1 MSHSIRI
8 DGFAGP
14 HESSEVVVRFAALFR
29 LPEDRAR
36 LVLARVPLVIKEG
49 LDEATA
55 DKYRANLEGIGL
67 RVTVIKPLSLAEE
80 LVVAVAGEAEAVAG
94 GVTAAPAAPVGA
106 AAAAKPFVG
115 AASAAMTAVSA
126 GEAPV
131 AAAAGDTPPP
141 RGPYAPPATPVDQPG
156 FRFRIDGR
164 PDFAFL
170 TVQLPAGKTLKVEAS
185 AMATMDTNL
194 VMKTKLRGGLGR
206 FLTGESLF
214 VNEFTAENVPGEI
227 GIAPG
232 APGDLAHVYLRGET
246 LFLQNSAF
254 VACDPAVNL
263 ETKWQGFTKGFFSGE
278 SFFLVRASG
287 QGDLWF
293 NTYGGLIELDV
304 DGDYVVD
311 TGNIVAFTDGLD
323 YEIGKVGGYKSL
335 FFSGEGLVCRF
346 RGKGRIWV
354 QTRSPAAFVGW
365 ALWFRPVQ
373 KAN

>member
-1 MSHSIRI
+1 MSHKIRI

-14 HESSEVVVRFAALFR
+14 HESHDVVARFATLFKV
-29 LPEDRAR
+29 PEERAR
-36 LVLARVPLVIKEG
+36 MILERAPLVIKEG

-55 DKYRANLEGIGL
+55 DKYRQNLEGIGL
-67 RVTVIKPLSLAEE
+67 RVTVITPLSLTEE
-80 LVVAVAGEAEAVAG
+80 LVRAVAGDANAVAA
-94 GVTAAPAAPVGA
+94 GVGAVPAAAAAPAPAPVGA
-106 AAAAKPFVG
+106 ASEAG
-115 AASAAMTAVSA
+115 A
-126 GEAPV
+126 
-131 AAAAGDTPPP
+131 PP
-141 RGPYAPPATPVDQPG
+141 RGPYAPPATPTAQPG
-156 FRFRIDGR
+156 FQFRIDGR

-185 AMATMDTNL
+185 AMATMDTSL

-227 GIAPG
+227 GIAPA

-246 LFLQNSAF
+246 IFLQNSAF
-254 VACDPAVNL
+254 VACDPAVTL

-287 QGDLWF
+287 EGDLWF
-293 NTYGGLIELDV
+293 NTYGGLIELDI

-311 TGNIVAFTDGLD
+311 TGNIVAFTDGLE
-323 YEIGKVGGYKSL
+323 YEIGRIGGYKSL

-346 RGKGRIWV
+346 RGKGRVWV

-365 ALWFRPVQ
+365 AHWYRPLQ

>member
-1 MSHSIRI
+1 MTHKVQVA
-8 DGFAGP
+8 GFAGT
-14 HESSEVVVRFAALFR
+14 HDEAGVRAAFAQLFR
-29 LPEDRAR
+29 ISEEKAAQL
-36 LVLARVPLVIKEG
+36 LARTPLVIKEG
-49 LDEATA
+49 LDAEMAQ
-55 DKYRANLEGIGL
+55 KYRANLEKIGL
-67 RVTVIKPLSLAEE
+67 RVEII
-80 LVVAVAGEAEAVAG
+80 
-94 GVTAAPAAPVGA
+94 APAAVA
-106 AAAAKPFVG
+106 ELALAEMEA
-115 AASAAMTAVSA
+115 
-126 GEAPV
+126 APV
-131 AAAAGDTPPP
+131 AAAQPAANPYAAAGDAGSGAPAVAPLP
-141 RGPYAPPATPVDQPG
+141 RQQSQDELDQPG
-156 FRFRIDGR
+156 LKFRIDGR

-185 AMATMDTNL
+185 AMATMDTTL
-194 VMKTKLRGGLGR
+194 KMKTKLKGGLGR

-214 VNEFTAENVPGEI
+214 LNEFTAENVPGEI

-232 APGDLAHVYLRGET
+232 APGDLAHVFLRGET

-323 YEIGKVGGYKSL
+323 YSISKVGGYKSL

-346 RGKGRIWV
+346 SGKGKVWI
-354 QTRSPAAFVGW
+354 QTRAANAFVSW
-365 ALWFRPVQ
+365 AHWFRPV
-373 KAN
+373 KSAN